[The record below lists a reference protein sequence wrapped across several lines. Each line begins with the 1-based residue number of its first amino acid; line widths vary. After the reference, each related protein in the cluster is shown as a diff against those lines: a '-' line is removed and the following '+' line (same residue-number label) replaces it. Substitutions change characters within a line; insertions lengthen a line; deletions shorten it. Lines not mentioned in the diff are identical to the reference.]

1 MECAASVRITQWVRG
16 CYEVVVTAVGW
27 PFSTGEV
34 TRCVF
39 LEEPVKESGI
49 INSMD
54 KAAVALPPIREGGTC
69 RTILSRTQS
78 QRSRCEASAVVVG
91 LYECSPFRFNTL
103 GCIVQVWSIHKRRG
117 SRVHFSF
124 CTVPCTV
131 TQTYISCM
139 RNRAGGAAYESPPRT
154 LTMYAF
160 TVLGPHR
167 SCGGLRSAPFYSL
180 TC

>member
-27 PFSTGEV
+27 PFSIGEV

-124 CTVPCTV
+124 CTVPCT
-131 TQTYISCM
+131 TNTSNTNLYK
-139 RNRAGGAAYESPPRT
+139 
-154 LTMYAF
+154 LYAK
-160 TVLGPHR
+160 P
-167 SCGGLRSAPFYSL
+167 CWWCCLRVPSTDPYYVRFHGIGSAP
-180 TC
+180 